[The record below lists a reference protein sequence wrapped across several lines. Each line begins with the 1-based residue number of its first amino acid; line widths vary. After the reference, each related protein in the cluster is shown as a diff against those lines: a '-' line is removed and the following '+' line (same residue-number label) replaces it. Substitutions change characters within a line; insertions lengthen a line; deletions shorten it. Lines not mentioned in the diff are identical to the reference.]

1 LKITIERFRNPL
13 LMGVEGV
20 LLLSPPTTFWVP
32 SDA

>member
-1 LKITIERFRNPL
+1 MKITIERFRNPF

-20 LLLSPPTTFWVP
+20 LLISPLPTFWVP